1 MGLDVK
7 NLQVS
12 LSGNTIVHDVSM
24 RVRDNQFVG
33 LLGPNGCGKTTML
46 RTVYKSIK
54 PDHGGV
60 LLDKLDVL
68 SASPKEVARRLSVV
82 GQFNELSF
90 DFSVR
95 QLVLMG
101 RTPFKKMMEPDNK
114 EDIAIADK
122 AITAVGL
129 NGYENRSY
137 ATLSGGEKQ
146 RVILAKAITQHP
158 TFMCL
163 DEPTNHLDINFQ
175 LKLLSVVKSLKIG
188 ILAAMHDLTLAGIFC
203 TYIYL
208 MQKGKV
214 VASGTPIE
222 VLTHDNIF
230 TVYGVDCHVTPN
242 HKTGYLD
249 ISYII

>member
-1 MGLDVK
+1 MGLEVK
-7 NLQVS
+7 NIQVS
-12 LSGNTIVHDVSM
+12 LSGNTIVRDVSM
-24 RVRDNQFVG
+24 RIRDNQFVG
-33 LLGPNGCGKTTML
+33 LLGPNGCGKTTLL

-54 PDHGGV
+54 PDQGGIM
-60 LLDKLDVL
+60 LDKLDVL
-68 SASPKEVARRLSVV
+68 NTSPKEMARRLSVV

-101 RTPFKKMMEPDNK
+101 RTPFKRMMEADNK
-114 EDIAIADK
+114 EDITIANKAIA
-122 AITAVGL
+122 AVGL

-137 ATLSGGEKQ
+137 STLSGGEKQ
-146 RVILAKAITQHP
+146 RVILAKAITQCP

-175 LKLLSVVKSLKIG
+175 LRLLSIVKSLKIG

-214 VASGTPIE
+214 IASGAPSE
-222 VLTHDNIF
+222 VLTHDNILK
-230 TVYGVDCHVTPN
+230 VYGVECHVNPN
-242 HKTGYLD
+242 SKTGHLD
-249 ISYII
+249 VSYII